1 MWPLPDAHPPSR
13 FLAGV
18 ERSFRNPPPPCGLQ
32 SDAAPSLSP
41 ALTPRPPWR
50 WGRRGS
56 PDHSCVHRTAEGPV
70 RGPPLPPVV
79 PDPELCPPLLPL
91 SSRDNGGGGD
101 VVASAGGLG
110 FREASLGYR
119 SAWAPTS
126 ASHQGMGRSVVGKDR
141 LCLASCHLSSHLKKY
156 LRTRTSVH
164 SSVGKLRFSY
174 NVAAPFSRSLT
185 AEFLK
190 GSSEQPTRWLGTVLW
205 REEEAWF

>member
-18 ERSFRNPPPPCGLQ
+18 ELEIRPHPGACRVMPLHRSVQRSPRGLPGGGDAGVVRTTRVFTGQPSDQ
-32 SDAAPSLSP
+32 SEVLRSLLSFQTLNCAPHCYP
-41 ALTPRPPWR
+41 I
-50 WGRRGS
+50 
-56 PDHSCVHRTAEGPV
+56 
-70 RGPPLPPVV
+70 
-79 PDPELCPPLLPL
+79 
-91 SSRDNGGGGD
+91 SSRDDGGGGD

-126 ASHQGMGRSVVGKDR
+126 ASHQVMGRSVVSKDR
-141 LCLASCHLSSHLKKY
+141 LCLAFCHLSSHLEKY
-156 LRTRTSVH
+156 LRTCTSVH

-174 NVAAPFSRSLT
+174 DVAAPFSRSLT